1 MKLVFASS
9 VVALLCGAT
18 VSAQIVPAA
27 RGVTSAAPRS
37 PEPATPA
44 PGASTNPGELSS
56 PGTPSPD
63 PGTAADPLSRV
74 QALYASA
81 AYEDALAAMPAPG
94 SGASRDLEQY
104 RALCLLAIGR
114 QNEASAAVER
124 VVLLD
129 PLFVP
134 SGSDTPPRLQAMYG
148 EARVRLAP
156 GLAKAAYADAKG
168 AWERKDRTSA
178 HAAFQRTLD
187 AIAIVPDAAAA
198 GLGDLRE
205 LASGFLQLTAA
216 TPGAPSTVAS
226 PGPAVGSG
234 TLAAGT
240 SPAAGRGVAT
250 AEGGD
255 WQGPVAIR
263 QDMPGWQPPDP
274 SARRLEYRGRIRL
287 TIDPAGRVEEV
298 KVLKP
303 SHPAYDAAISRAA
316 RLWAFTPASRG
327 GRPVSS
333 EKEIEVHLRPE

>member
-18 VSAQIVPAA
+18 VSAQVAPAA
-27 RGVTSAAPRS
+27 RGVTSPAPRS

-44 PGASTNPGELSS
+44 PGASTNPGESSS

-94 SGASRDLEQY
+94 SGVSRDLEQY

-129 PLFVP
+129 PMFVP

-216 TPGAPSTVAS
+216 TAGAPSPVAPSGASGGTPAPAADAS
-226 PGPAVGSG
+226 P
-234 TLAAGT
+234 AG
-240 SPAAGRGVAT
+240 GRGIAP
-250 AEGGD
+250 ADGD

-333 EKEIEVHLRPE
+333 EKEIEIHLRPE